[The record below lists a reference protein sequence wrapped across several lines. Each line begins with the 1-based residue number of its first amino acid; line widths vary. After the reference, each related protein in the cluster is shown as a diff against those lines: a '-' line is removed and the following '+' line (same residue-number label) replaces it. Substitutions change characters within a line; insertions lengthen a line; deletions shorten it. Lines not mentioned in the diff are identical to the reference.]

1 MKATTVAN
9 ATTSAEPVVM
19 GVDHL
24 TIRVDD
30 AHYDQFFGLLTD
42 TFQLPLAWPV
52 AERYP
57 GDAVGFKSGGIAAGQ
72 IDLEIFSVGAR
83 PLAHA
88 QLYSIA
94 FAASSSLEECLQML
108 ADRAIPHLPPLAGP
122 PGCLRR

>member
-1 MKATTVAN
+1 MKATTVAHA
-9 ATTSAEPVVM
+9 ATSTAPVVT

-30 AHYDQFFGLLTD
+30 AHYDQLFSLLAD
-42 TFQLPLAWPV
+42 TFHLPLAWPV
-52 AERYP
+52 RERYP

-72 IDLEIFSVGAR
+72 IDLEIFRVGSR

-94 FAASSSLEECLQML
+94 FAASSLAQCLLAL
-108 ADRAIPHLPPLAGP
+108 ADRAISHL
-122 PGCLRR
+122 